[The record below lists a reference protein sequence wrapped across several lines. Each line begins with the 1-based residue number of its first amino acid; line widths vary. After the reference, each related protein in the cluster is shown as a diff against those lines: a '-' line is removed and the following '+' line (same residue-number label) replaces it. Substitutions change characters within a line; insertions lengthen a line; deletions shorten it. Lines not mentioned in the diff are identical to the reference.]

1 MKAIFT
7 GRDWSEGYRT
17 GHEYI
22 LDFNQETGGN
32 IWIYPLEDKTQ
43 SPGKLPNC
51 CEYSSRKTFNWNW
64 TEITIPMERER
75 KLKRVLK

>member
-22 LDFNQETGGN
+22 LDFNQKTGGN
-32 IWIYPLEDKTQ
+32 IWIYPLKDKTQ
-43 SPGKLPNC
+43 SPGKLPIIVSILQ
-51 CEYSSRKTFNWNW
+51 EKPL
-64 TEITIPMERER
+64 IGIG
-75 KLKRVLK
+75 LK